1 MPQELKMRK
10 SLLILLLIGLALSAT
25 FLFAGCKNPD
35 STNPNIPGG
44 NGPGGTGD
52 NPDPNITT
60 PFSIQTG
67 MINDIGIEGDG
78 DIVFATTDGAILFT
92 PYGFPKRVLSGDQ
105 FAGIATANQGVAQT
119 GRGIVVLGAPGDCSP
134 SPLYDDQYVTSQ
146 GGGFMAPSGPYTT
159 YGAAWW
165 GGEADPNYP
174 GQCVPIASTSD
185 FSSCD
190 MLPHPIAYH
199 PQTAFIYQK
208 VNAPDCVADQDCPWP
223 NGNVVPI
230 GDYAILAYNPMAP
243 GPDQVWQGGVDYLV
257 YYDYPVWYSQGSD
270 ASNPMSPPYHYTV
283 PACTTNALFLVWDP
297 LNPPPLGD
305 FMLTTKRQGMT
316 LSNIGDFEFDQ
327 LTRLVIVVPAGDSVI
342 ITEPVAFGNLIV
354 VQKVLGGRQNGLGT
368 LPGEFQN
375 PTAVAIDPRNQNIL
389 ISDTGNRR
397 VQVFD
402 NDGNFIR
409 EFGAPFSHFVPGA
422 IRVDAFGAIYVA
434 NKDPQG
440 APLTIFNE
448 NGAPI
453 IYGSLE
459 GWVYDKT
466 NHQPLDNVGVHVNST
481 FMNLNAVT
489 DKNGHFLFSAV
500 PAGTV
505 DVVAEKYAYNGG
517 QVNVT
522 IAGGNKTQVDIFL
535 ERQMTQPADFGQV
548 TGTVMSSLYD
558 KSQAGVTAEIVG
570 QPVTALTNTLGEFIL
585 YNVPAGSHTLR
596 LSSGGTTYYEKYI
609 TVTKGGVLDIG
620 IVWLPIP

>member
-1 MPQELKMRK
+1 MRK

-35 STNPNIPGG
+35 SSKPTVPGG
-44 NGPGGTGD
+44 DGPGGTGD
-52 NPDPNITT
+52 NPDPNVTT
-60 PFSIQTG
+60 PFSVPMG

-78 DIVFATTDGAILFT
+78 DIVFATTDGALLFT
-92 PYGFPKRVLSGDQ
+92 AYGFLKRTLSGDA

-119 GRGIVVLGAPGDCSP
+119 GRGIVVLGAPAGCSP

-146 GGGFMAPSGPYTT
+146 GGGVMAPSGPYTGYNGT
-159 YGAAWW
+159 WW
-165 GGEADPNYP
+165 GGEADPNFPQICKGLASSSQYTS
-174 GQCVPIASTSD
+174 CMKVPA
-185 FSSCD
+185 
-190 MLPHPIAYH
+190 PIAYH
-199 PQTAFIYQK
+199 PLTGFAWQY
-208 VNAPDCVADQDCPWP
+208 VNAPNCIADSDCEWP
-223 NGNVVPI
+223 NGNIVPLDP
-230 GDYAILAYNPMAP
+230 GEAYAIMAYNPQAP
-243 GPDQVWQGGVDYLV
+243 GMDRIWVGMDDYLN
-257 YYDYPVWYSQGSD
+257 YYDYPVWKALTDD
-270 ASNPMSPPYHYTV
+270 ATNPASPPAHYTA
-283 PACTTNALFLVWDP
+283 PACAQSALFLVWDP

-305 FMLTTKRQGMT
+305 FMLTAKRQGMK
-316 LSNIGDFEFDQ
+316 LSNVADFEFDQ
-327 LTRLVIVVPAGDSVI
+327 LGRLIIAVPGGDSVI
-342 ITEPVAFGNLIV
+342 ITEPVVFGNLIV

-409 EFGAPFSHFVPGA
+409 EFGVVWSNFSPGA

-434 NKDPQG
+434 NTNPEG
-440 APLTIFNE
+440 APLLIFNE
-448 NGAPI
+448 NGSPV

-466 NHQPLDNVGVHVNST
+466 NHQPLGNVGVHVNST
-481 FMNLNAVT
+481 FMPQNAVT

-517 QVNVT
+517 QVRVD
-522 IAGGNKTQVDIFL
+522 IAGGNKTMVDIFL
-535 ERQMTQPADFGQV
+535 ERQQTQPADFGQV

-558 KSQAGVTAEIVG
+558 KSQAGVTAEIIG
-570 QPVTALTNTLGEFIL
+570 QPVTAITNTLGEFIL

-596 LSSGGTTYYEKYI
+596 LSSGGINYYEKYI